1 MAKKQKIPRRK
12 RFFIGCE
19 GESEQGYAALLKIFA
34 DDIGLAIHI
43 EAKVISG
50 AGDPLALAE
59 KASAMI
65 KQGEL
70 GSKPAYVD
78 KFLQFD
84 TDCIGD
90 NPVRDEKMLQVACDA
105 NLTLIHQNICFES
118 FLLRHFIGH
127 ENDRPAT
134 SAKALTRLKVVFPDY
149 KKGMSGQDLYKQ
161 IRLEDVQRAIINQLN
176 SDFAILL
183 DSFGFPVK

>member
-1 MAKKQKIPRRK
+1 MVKRHSIPRRR

-19 GESEQGYAALLKIFA
+19 GESERGYAALLQMFA
-34 DDIGLAIHI
+34 ENIGLAIHI
-43 EAKVISG
+43 DANVVPR

-59 KASAMI
+59 RASAMI
-65 KQGEL
+65 IQGER

-90 NPVRDEKMLQVACDA
+90 KPERDEKMLRVACDA
-105 NLTLIHQNICFES
+105 SLTLIRQNICFES

-127 ENDRPAT
+127 ENDSPAT
-134 SAKALTRLKVVFPDY
+134 SANALSKLKIVFPNY
-149 KKGMSGQDLYKQ
+149 KKGMSGQDLSKQ
-161 IRLEDVQRAIINQLN
+161 VCFEDTQRVSANHLN
-176 SDFAILL
+176 SDFSVLL
-183 DSFGFPVK
+183 GSLGFPR